1 MVMVAKGTLEYYIIM
16 AKHDGK
22 AVMRDKLREQFPH
35 MEEGKFNKLYQ
46 LVGEKSGVKRKTLDD
61 YNILGV

>member
-1 MVMVAKGTLEYYIIM
+1 MVAKGTLEYYIIM

-35 MEEGKFNKLYQ
+35 MEEGKFNKLYHI
-46 LVGEKSGVKRKTLDD
+46 VSEKSGVKRKTLDD